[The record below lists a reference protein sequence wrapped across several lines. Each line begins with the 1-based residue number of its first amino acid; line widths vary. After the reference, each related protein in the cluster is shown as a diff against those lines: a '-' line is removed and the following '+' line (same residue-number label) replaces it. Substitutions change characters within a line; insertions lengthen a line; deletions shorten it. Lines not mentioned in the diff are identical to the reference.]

1 MGLAHTV
8 LIEYAIYRVHTL
20 AYEAHGYL
28 MASLFNGL
36 SMKYRR
42 SLSFALLTLFCGVL
56 TLFVLLDRLP
66 IIVPVGYGALSLF
79 AVLIYGIDKSSAKK
93 DKWRVSEAKLHL
105 LSLLGGWPGA
115 LLAQQMFK
123 HKRSKPAFMKVYWVT
138 VLVNLFLLGL
148 IAFEASV
155 PRLVASSFFAA

>member
-8 LIEYAIYRVHTL
+8 LIEYAIYRMHTL
-20 AYEAHGYL
+20 ANEAHGYL
-28 MASLFNGL
+28 IACLFNGL

-105 LSLLGGWPGA
+105 LSLVGGWPGA
-115 LLAQQMFK
+115 LLAQQMSIPI
-123 HKRSKPAFMKVYWVT
+123 RIDNCPLRRRWQVS
-138 VLVNLFLLGL
+138 
-148 IAFEASV
+148 
-155 PRLVASSFFAA
+155 